1 MKVVVGQGKGRRILR
16 KLSGRLPASSPGIRL
31 PVALLGLAAFV
42 SLYFFGSDDSFL
54 RKLWPFCILLGV
66 TLQVFGDFLLHHS
79 RWVGGDVSRISGFA
93 LVNLG
98 FILFVAWA
106 WVSGGD
112 AWFWYATLVYGGA
125 VVVSILGWNSRGSHV
140 GPRVR

>member
-16 KLSGRLPASSPGIRL
+16 KLSGRLPTSSPGVRL
-31 PVALLGLAAFV
+31 PVALLGLVAFA

-66 TLQVFGDFLLHHS
+66 TLQVFGDFLLHHR
-79 RWVGGDVSRISGFA
+79 RWVVGDVSRIAGFLA
-93 LVNLG
+93 MNLG
-98 FILFVAWA
+98 MVLFVAWA
-106 WVSGGD
+106 WVGGE
-112 AWFWYATLVYGGA
+112 AWFWYATLVYGTFL
-125 VVVSILGWNSRGSHV
+125 ILLLGWSADRPAGR